1 MLGLIFN
8 RLRRDLLGYLN
19 VMKCAEQR
27 ERRKPSTRERAPLPP
42 SGAQKH
48 ADRVNQQFELQI
60 SIAAPLA
67 RPLSLSASADPAA
80 DDNLGPFLAHWGGS
94 PLIFNSHTRGQT
106 TQPANL
112 RATPQEKRGLKWRC
126 GGLFRRGAPLAIKT
140 AP

>member
-27 ERRKPSTRERAPLPP
+27 ERRKTSTRERDPLPP

-60 SIAAPLA
+60 SIAARSLGLY
-67 RPLSLSASADPAA
+67 LSLRQQIRRRTTIWDP
-80 DDNLGPFLAHWGGS
+80 F
-94 PLIFNSHTRGQT
+94 SHT
-106 TQPANL
+106 
-112 RATPQEKRGLKWRC
+112 
-126 GGLFRRGAPLAIKT
+126 GAGHL
-140 AP
+140 